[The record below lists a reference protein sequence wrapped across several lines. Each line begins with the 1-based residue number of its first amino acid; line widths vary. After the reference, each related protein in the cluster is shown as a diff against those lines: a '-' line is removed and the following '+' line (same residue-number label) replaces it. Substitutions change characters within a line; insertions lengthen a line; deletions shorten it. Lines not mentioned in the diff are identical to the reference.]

1 MGSKIDISHL
11 SEEITEALNE
21 FNDDFNESVVEL
33 TDTVAKNTVAML
45 KASSPKKTGSYR
57 KGWGVT
63 RNFKYKRG
71 VSRVYTAVVH
81 NKTDPQLTHLLEKGH
96 ADIRHGGR
104 VDPIVHI
111 EPAEELA
118 EIEMLAGIR
127 KLGMK

>member
-11 SEEITEALNE
+11 SEEIAETLNE
-21 FNDDFNESVVEL
+21 FNDDFNEEVMEL
-33 TDTVAKNTVAML
+33 TNTVAKKTVVML
-45 KASSPKKTGSYR
+45 KASSPKKTGSYG
-57 KGWGVT
+57 KGWGVI
-63 RNFKYKRG
+63 RKFQYKRG
-71 VSRVYTAVVH
+71 VSRVYTVVVH

-104 VDPIVHI
+104 VAPIVHI

>member
-11 SEEITEALNE
+11 SSEITEALNE
-21 FNDDFNESVVEL
+21 FNDEFNEGVMEL
-33 TDTVAKNTVAML
+33 TNTVAQKTVAML
-45 KASSPKKTGSYR
+45 KASSPKKTGSYG

-63 RNFKYKRG
+63 RKWKWQRG

-81 NKTDPQLTHLLEKGH
+81 NKTDYQLTHLLEKGH

-104 VDPIVHI
+104 VAPIVHI